1 MLEPWYIER
10 VRTLI
15 GCSLVN
21 IHRVCDL
28 ICFDFE
34 SSEVGAPAYAL
45 HAETL
50 VRIIIE
56 GKVVACSHD
65 MFTPSPHCID
75 ELFKYDESDSLFDF
89 QIQQN
94 LDVLI
99 GQPIT
104 NVTVLSYG
112 DLSIDLERN
121 TTISVSVN
129 SSDSDPEMWRLL
141 SSDETPSLICS
152 ANQFILSED
161 PP

>member
-10 VRTLI
+10 VQNLI
-15 GCSLVN
+15 GYSLVN

-28 ICFDFE
+28 VCFDFE
-34 SSEVGAPAYAL
+34 SSEVGAPTYAL

-56 GKVVACSHD
+56 GKVIACSHD
-65 MFTPSPHCID
+65 MFIPSPHCID
-75 ELFKYDESDSLFDF
+75 EEYKYDESDSLFDF
-89 QIQQN
+89 QIRQN

-104 NVTVLSYG
+104 NITVLAYG
-112 DLSIDLERN
+112 DISISLERN
-121 TTISVSVN
+121 ITISVSVT

-152 ANQFILSED
+152 ANQFVLSENM
-161 PP
+161 P

>member
-1 MLEPWYIER
+1 MSEPWYMER
-10 VRTLI
+10 IRNLI
-15 GCSLVN
+15 GYSLVN

-28 ICFDFE
+28 VCFDFE
-34 SSEVGAPAYAL
+34 NSEVGAPTYAL

-56 GKVVACSHD
+56 GKIIACSYD

-75 ELFKYDESDSLFDF
+75 ELFKFDETDSLFDF

-94 LDVLI
+94 LDALL
-99 GQPIT
+99 GQSIT
-104 NVTVLSYG
+104 NVTVLAYG

-121 TTISVSVN
+121 TTISVSVT

-141 SSDETPSLICS
+141 SLDETPSLICS
-152 ANQFILSED
+152 ANQFILSEN